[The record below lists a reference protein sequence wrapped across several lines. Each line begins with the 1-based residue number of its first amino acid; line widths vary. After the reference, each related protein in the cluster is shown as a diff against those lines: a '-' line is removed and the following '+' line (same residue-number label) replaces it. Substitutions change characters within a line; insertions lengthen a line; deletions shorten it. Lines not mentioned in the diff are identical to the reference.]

1 MAEAAYRTLRADIIA
16 GHRPPGERLRIERL
30 RGHYGIGPTPLRE
43 ALQRLCAE
51 RLVKTEG
58 NRGFT
63 VTPLDPEAFIDL
75 NIARIV
81 VETAALRS
89 SIERGGDAWEGGVA
103 AAAHLMRKADAAFAE
118 DIDGWEATNRGF
130 HRALVVACGSRTLLR
145 MRDDL
150 NDLAERHRRASVG
163 DGRSARNLG
172 AEHEAIADAVLSRD
186 AEAAVVLTTRHF
198 EATAEGLRRGLAPR

>member
-1 MAEAAYRTLRADIIA
+1 MAEAAYRALRADIIA
-16 GHRPPGERLRIERL
+16 GRRPPGERLRIMRL
-30 RGHYGIGPTPLRE
+30 RTHYEIGPTPLRE

-51 RLVKTEG
+51 RLVEAEG

-63 VTPLDPEAFIDL
+63 VTRLDPEAFVDL

-89 SIERGGDAWEGGVA
+89 SIERGDDAWEGGVA

-118 DIDGWEATNRGF
+118 DIDGWEAANRGF
-130 HRALVVACGSRTLLR
+130 HRALVAACGSRTLLG
-145 MRDDL
+145 MCDDL

-163 DGRSARNLG
+163 DRRSARNLG

-186 AEAAVVLTTRHF
+186 IEAAVALTTRHF
-198 EATAEGLRRGLAPR
+198 EATAEGLRRGPAPR